1 MVPVAEKQNAKKS
14 ERSVSDLKRVVVS
27 LLQESGEVAP
37 VDFIQF
43 GKRVGEIIA
52 GGAQPGGN
60 SQKYR
65 RQ

>member
-1 MVPVAEKQNAKKS
+1 MVPVAEKQNEKKS
-14 ERSVSDLKRVVVS
+14 DRSVSDLKRVVAS

-37 VDFIQF
+37 VDFTRF
-43 GKRVGEIIA
+43 GKRVGAIIA
-52 GGAQPGGN
+52 GGARPGGN